1 MIKPLPNWA
10 YLDSRYAFSDTESAT
25 AVEQTAKL
33 YKKIQELITT
43 WNTFE
48 LDFRNKL
55 DSFKKEITDEEQCF
69 EDNMVTLIHNYIHQI
84 DDTIAKQNLFVE
96 DVKNNMIE
104 VARGIVDEMFAN
116 GEVVITTNYNEE
128 TESLDMVA
136 GTNGGAE

>member
-48 LDFRNKL
+48 IDFRNEL
-55 DSFKKEITDEEQCF
+55 DSFKKDITDKETCF
-69 EDNMVTLIHNYIHQI
+69 ENSMVTLIHNYIHQI
-84 DDTIAKQNLFVE
+84 DDTIARQNIFIE

-104 VARGIVDEMFAN
+104 VSRDIVESMFEN
-116 GEVVITTNYNEE
+116 GEVTITTYYNEE
-128 TESLDMVA
+128 TESLDLIA
-136 GTNGGAE
+136 GTNGGVE

>member
-48 LDFRNKL
+48 LDFRNEL
-55 DSFKKEITDEEQCF
+55 DSFKKEITDKETCF

-136 GTNGGAE
+136 SNGGA